1 MSKRADILTTAIA
14 PVIWGSSYIVV
25 TEFLPGEDP
34 FMVSMLRA
42 LPAGLLLLALVRR
55 LPQGIW
61 WGRMFLL
68 GALNFTIFWG
78 LLFVAAYRLPGGV
91 AATLGAVQPLMVLF
105 ISRYV
110 LGTGI
115 LPIAVGAA
123 FIGILGVAMLVLS
136 PGAEWDMIG
145 IAAAAGSAVSMAF
158 GTVLSR
164 RWQPDVSP
172 LTITAW
178 QLTAGGLLLIPVAFT
193 VGSGTITLNSDTLF
207 GLGYLSLI
215 GAAATYLLW
224 FRGVSRLLP
233 SEISPLGFLSPVTA
247 VVLGWALLGETLST
261 QALLGILLTLGS
273 VWLSQNAATFTFFF
287 KKTVSQGA

>member
-14 PVIWGSSYIVV
+14 PMIWGSSYIMV

-172 LTITAW
+172 LTVTAW

-193 VGSGTITLNSDTLF
+193 VGSGTVTLNSDTLF